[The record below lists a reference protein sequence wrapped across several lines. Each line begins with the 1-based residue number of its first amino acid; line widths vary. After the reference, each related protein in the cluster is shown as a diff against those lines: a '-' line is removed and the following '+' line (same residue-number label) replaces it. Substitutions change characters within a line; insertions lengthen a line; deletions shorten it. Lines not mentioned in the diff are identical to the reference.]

1 MPEIF
6 EENCK
11 FKIVEYGKQ
20 ESVLDIMSDMKD
32 GILSLISK

>member
-11 FKIVEYGKQ
+11 LKIVEYGKS
-20 ESVLDIMSDMKD
+20 ESVSEIMADMKD